1 MGGGKNGAKV
11 YRTQGKQNHSL
22 TGFKSLWFV
31 ILKVEFENVKLR
43 EKEKKL
49 IDKLEKVKMK
59 KSREKEHFDETVTE
73 MADRI
78 LKEQTKAKAVSK

>member
-1 MGGGKNGAKV
+1 M
-11 YRTQGKQNHSL
+11 
-22 TGFKSLWFV
+22 
-31 ILKVEFENVKLR
+31 KLR

-78 LKEQTKAKAVSK
+78 LKEQIKYRNLKIETHQEFE

>member
-1 MGGGKNGAKV
+1 
-11 YRTQGKQNHSL
+11 
-22 TGFKSLWFV
+22 
-31 ILKVEFENVKLR
+31 
-43 EKEKKL
+43 
-49 IDKLEKVKMK
+49 MK

>member
-1 MGGGKNGAKV
+1 M
-11 YRTQGKQNHSL
+11 
-22 TGFKSLWFV
+22 
-31 ILKVEFENVKLR
+31 KLR

-78 LKEQTKAKAVSK
+78 LTEQTKAKTVSK

>member
-1 MGGGKNGAKV
+1 M
-11 YRTQGKQNHSL
+11 
-22 TGFKSLWFV
+22 SLWF
-31 ILKVEFENVKLR
+31 IIWKVEFENVKLR